1 MKTLDSREVTN
12 EITKFL
18 YLWRS
23 DKFLQRGRIF
33 DIFNGPQ
40 FFWLLS
46 NSQSQHF
53 LIFFY
58 YVWVIFSNSTNSK
71 NQVAKKGKKEKIKAQ
86 KQRNILYELVRVQ
99 NFFFDFFLKK

>member
-40 FFWLLS
+40 FL
-46 NSQSQHF
+46 
-53 LIFFY
+53 
-58 YVWVIFSNSTNSK
+58 
-71 NQVAKKGKKEKIKAQ
+71 GK
-86 KQRNILYELVRVQ
+86 L
-99 NFFFDFFLKK
+99 